1 MTTASGFTEDDLRAS
16 AGERSFERGVG
27 YLGAVAGLE
36 VTASGVTATVYG
48 GDAYE
53 VALTFDAG
61 EGLSGEC
68 GCPYGRDGNFCKH
81 CVAVGLT
88 VLNRGLDL
96 AEARVAARDRGERLD
111 AWLEALPREELLALL
126 REQVTEDNAL
136 RHRLEIRAATD
147 AGADIAVLRPQIMT
161 LLDPAPFSR
170 YGHIEYADA
179 FAYAE
184 QVAGA
189 VDALRSLPSADHRVS
204 LAREAI
210 ERLRQVFD
218 QIDDSSGAVG
228 EVAADLEEAH
238 REACASSA
246 ADPVGTAEWLAAHL
260 LDDRWYAPEIEL
272 ADYWDLLGDAGR
284 DRFAELVAQ
293 ASRHGEPGRTAA
305 WLTRDIARLR
315 GDVDTLVATLAADLA
330 PYGQTHLTIAQE
342 LDRAGR
348 GAEALEWA
356 VRGLRETARHP
367 SGADPLGDYVA
378 ERYDR
383 DGRLADVVAVRR
395 ERFHAS
401 PSLAGYRELRDAA
414 RKAGS
419 WDGERPAALDVLGD
433 GPLLVDA
440 LIDDGDTDA
449 AWRAVEEGAGDRQW
463 LALADLTR
471 DDRPADAL
479 TVYRRAIESRARL
492 TGDDNY
498 REIAR
503 LLRSARD
510 CHERLGTEREF
521 AAYVTGLRTAQRRK
535 RNLLRILDQ
544 QGL

>member
-1 MTTASGFTEDDLRAS
+1 MATASGFTKDDLRAL

-27 YLGAVAGLE
+27 YLGAVTGLE
-36 VTASGVTATVYG
+36 VTAGGVTATVYG
-48 GDAYE
+48 GDVYG

-96 AEARVAARDRGERLD
+96 AEARAAARDRGERLD

-126 REQVTEDNAL
+126 REQLTGDNAL

-147 AGADIAVLRPQIMT
+147 AGADITVLRPQIMT

-210 ERLRQVFD
+210 ERLRQVYD

-228 EVAADLEEAH
+228 EVAAELEEVH
-238 REACASSA
+238 REACATSDV
-246 ADPVGTAEWLAAHL
+246 DPAKTAEWLAAHL
-260 LDDRWYAPEIEL
+260 LDDGSYPEVYL
-272 ADYWDLLGDAGR
+272 GDYWGLLGDAGR
-284 DRFAELVAQ
+284 SRLAELVAE
-293 ASRHGEPGRTAA
+293 ASRHGGSGWAVAQVTK
-305 WLTRDIARLR
+305 DIARLG

-367 SGADPLGDYVA
+367 FGADPLGDYVT

-401 PSLAGYRELRDAA
+401 PSLAGYRDLRDAA

-419 WDGERPAALDVLGD
+419 WDGERTAALDVLGD

-449 AWRAVEEGAGDRQW
+449 AWRAAEEGAGDRQW

-479 TVYRRAIESRARL
+479 TVYRRAIESRSRL
-492 TGDDNY
+492 TGDGNY

-510 CHERLGTEREF
+510 CHERLGTESEF
-521 AAYVTGLRTAQRRK
+521 ASYVTGLRTAQRRK